1 MSEAEKLFKKLLDQ
15 VKIAAK
21 FEYAASLLSWDQQ
34 TKMPTGGAEGRAEIY
49 AVVKTEGFKRFTS
62 DAVGEILEELAGM
75 EEKLEIEKQALV
87 QRISAIYQRS
97 KTIPPDLFGA
107 FSEAKSKGYSIWVEA
122 RKKSDFKLFKPA
134 LEKIIEFTR
143 QFAELYGY
151 EKNPYDALLPDYEP
165 GLTTEDLRR
174 IVSHLRR
181 ELVPLVRSLTEQPN
195 KPDETLLQGHF
206 PEDLQQQLSLQVLK
220 AIGYDFNIGRLDT
233 TAHPFTTSVGP
244 DDVRVTTN
252 FVVDKMAPA
261 LFATIH
267 EGGHALYDQGKDPL
281 VKWLYLDVGYSHGVH
296 ESQSRMWENMGGRS
310 FPFWK
315 FFYSRLQNI
324 LSHFRNIALEDFYRA
339 INTVKPSPIRIYA
352 DEVTYNL
359 HIMLRFEIEEAL
371 LRGEIEV
378 EDLPELWN
386 AKMHEYLGIVPE
398 NDAKGVLQ
406 DVHWSEGYFGYFP
419 SYMLGNLYAAQLF
432 AAAKRKIANLEEEI
446 AKGNLNILL
455 KWLRAKVHRFG
466 LTREAPDLLREV
478 TGKGP
483 TPEPWLDYVKEKFSN
498 IYCVS

>member
-1 MSEAEKLFKKLLDQ
+1 MSEAEKLFKKLLDR
-15 VKIAAK
+15 VKVAAK
-21 FEYAASLLSWDQQ
+21 FEYAARLLSWDQQ
-34 TKMPTGGAEGRAEIY
+34 TKMPDGGAEGRAEIF
-49 AVVKTEGFKRFTS
+49 AAVKTEGFKRFTS
-62 DAVGEILEELAGM
+62 DAVGKILKELAGM
-75 EEKLEIEKQALV
+75 EEKLDVEKQALI

-107 FSEAKSKGYSIWVEA
+107 FSEAISKAYTIWVEA
-122 RKKSDFKLFKPA
+122 REKSDFALFQPA
-134 LEKIIEFTR
+134 LGKIIEFVR
-143 QFAELYGY
+143 QFVELYGY

-174 IVSHLRR
+174 IVSHLHK
-181 ELVPLVRSLTEQPN
+181 ELVPLVRSLIEQPN

-220 AIGYDFNIGRLDT
+220 AIGYDFNTGRLDT

-252 FVVDKMAPA
+252 FVIDKMAPA
-261 LFATIH
+261 LLATVH
-267 EGGHALYDQGKDPL
+267 EGGHALYDQGIDPL
-281 VKWLYLDVGYSHGVH
+281 VKWLYLDVGYSHGMH
-296 ESQSRMWENMGGRS
+296 ESQSRMWENIVGRS
-310 FPFWK
+310 LPFWK
-315 FFYSRLQNI
+315 FFYPKLQKI
-324 LSHFRNIALEDFYRA
+324 FSHYKVIALEDFYRA
-339 INTVKPSPIRIYA
+339 INTVKLSPIRIYA

-371 LRGEIEV
+371 LRGEIGI

-419 SYMLGNLYAAQLF
+419 TYMLGNLYAAQLF
-432 AAAKRKIANLEEEI
+432 TAAKRKIANLEEEI
-446 AKGNLNILL
+446 AKGNLNLL
-455 KWLRAKVHRFG
+455 LEWLRTKVHRFG
-466 LTREAPDLLREV
+466 LIREAPDLLKEV

-483 TPEPWLDYVKEKFSN
+483 TPEPWLDYVKEKFGD
-498 IYCVS
+498 IYCIR